1 MQNQQ
6 SKEYRLSVLPSGHPI
21 LSVEAYST
29 FGWGALSHD
38 QFGLESWGASGPY
51 AQVYEK
57 FELTPEGIAKRGQK
71 VVDFYKKR
79 GQPVFSPLISAL
91 DEISE

>member
-1 MQNQQ
+1 MK
-6 SKEYRLSVLPSGHPI
+6 SADVL
-21 LSVEAYST
+21 
-29 FGWGALSHD
+29 
-38 QFGLESWGASGPY
+38 QFGL
-51 AQVYEK
+51 
-57 FELTPEGIAKRGQK
+57 TPDGIAKRAAK